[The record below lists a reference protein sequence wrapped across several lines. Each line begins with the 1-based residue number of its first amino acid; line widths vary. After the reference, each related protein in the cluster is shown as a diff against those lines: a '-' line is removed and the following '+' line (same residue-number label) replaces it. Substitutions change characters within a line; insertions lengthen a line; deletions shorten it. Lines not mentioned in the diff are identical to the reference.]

1 MHLIER
7 LRRDHQ
13 RVRDNIGLQLRE
25 WSSAVVAS
33 AVFGGVIAVCWAAI
47 ALMVTGAAA
56 TDVVQGLGRA
66 VGYFLLTW
74 SAAVALFVVR
84 GLVIGLSDNIAMAEE
99 RAKRWTLAAAGVA
112 MTVLVFLVIS
122 SPAAAADL
130 MPSSKPADGPPDYC
144 ARDLGTW
151 FYCVRPEAPPE
162 ETEQVAKPE
171 ASSEAKEVAE
181 FEKFKV
187 ELDRVQKL
195 AVWNPTPENVE
206 RFYRMQR
213 AALNQSSLFSD
224 QYRRLVWARPD
235 LDYTLKRPV
244 SELGKRQWSDQ
255 RSTDREL
262 FLRKISG
269 DIGLFYVYRGTCGP
283 CRVFSPIMKSFA
295 DRYAVTVKGIST
307 DGAPN
312 DYISQTVMDR
322 GQLRAWGFDNPTT
335 PSILI
340 YQNSSLDP
348 RTGQVRQVSVRL
360 GDDRVVKV
368 APCLKPQGCL
378 SYLGAGVMAQD
389 DIAERIY
396 VLLGTELGEDY

>member
-235 LDYTLKRPV
+235 PGLHAEAPGQRAGQKAVVRPALDRPRTLPAEDLRRYRTVLCLSRDVRPV
-244 SELGKRQWSDQ
+244 PGVQPDHEELRRSLRRDGQGDLHRRSSQ
-255 RSTDREL
+255 RLHLTDRH
-262 FLRKISG
+262 G
-269 DIGLFYVYRGTCGP
+269 PGPATGLG
-283 CRVFSPIMKSFA
+283 
-295 DRYAVTVKGIST
+295 
-307 DGAPN
+307 
-312 DYISQTVMDR
+312 
-322 GQLRAWGFDNPTT
+322 L
-335 PSILI
+335 
-340 YQNSSLDP
+340 
-348 RTGQVRQVSVRL
+348 
-360 GDDRVVKV
+360 
-368 APCLKPQGCL
+368 
-378 SYLGAGVMAQD
+378 
-389 DIAERIY
+389 
-396 VLLGTELGEDY
+396 